1 MLFPK
6 PTLIS
11 NLQSSRV
18 RAIGSAAMLLGL
30 ALPLR
35 AQTTPPIY
43 KACYAADKTGTVYRI
58 DDPANG
64 YPAPGAF
71 PLSSRTAT
79 GCAGRNDAA
88 FIWNQTGPQGLQGI
102 QGPKG
107 DTGAIGPQGPM
118 GPEGPMGPP
127 GSAGTGVAGLTTVTG
142 NLGLNARVQNTVVV
156 NCPAGLS
163 VLGGGYYN
171 TRPDPI
177 DSPLWISRNYPNSSS
192 SWSVT
197 AYNPSDTVNTGLVV
211 YAICA
216 QAAP

>member
-1 MLFPK
+1 MLFLK
-6 PTLIS
+6 QTLIS
-11 NLQSSRV
+11 RLQIITA
-18 RAIGSAAMLLGL
+18 RAIGTVVLLLGI
-30 ALPLR
+30 ALPLQ

-43 KACYAADKTGTVYRI
+43 KACYAGDRTGTVYRI

-71 PLSSRTAT
+71 PRSSKTAT
-79 GCAGRNDAA
+79 GCATKNDAA
-88 FIWNQTGPQGLQGI
+88 FIWNQTGPQG
-102 QGPKG
+102 
-107 DTGAIGPQGPM
+107 AEGPQGPQ

-156 NCPAGLS
+156 SCPAGLS

-177 DSPLWISRNYPNSSS
+177 DSPLWISRNYPNTSS

-197 AYNPSDTVNTGLVV
+197 AYNPSDTVNTGLIV

-216 QAAP
+216 QAAQ